1 VSESDVARLFEPIR
15 IGGMDAPSRVM
26 HSPHAGAIGNL
37 FGSER
42 AAARNIAYWAE
53 RARHGPAWLTAV
65 TGFVEH
71 PVVPGFDITG
81 LGGQSEGLFRLPQ
94 FRERGR
100 RLADA
105 VHEAGSNVICQ
116 LVLQGGKP
124 KGPSSDVLGNT
135 DLQVPHEM
143 STAEVEALVAEYG
156 FCAAEVEAAG
166 MDGVEIHACHDD
178 IVEWF
183 LSPRTN
189 HRTDRFGGDL
199 DGRLRMLV
207 EMVHEIRERTGPGF
221 TLGIR
226 LNVDE
231 CIPDGYGPDDALEM
245 ARRLD
250 ALGAVDY
257 LSWVTGTN
265 WGALSYLQTEHWG
278 PAPAGAAVGRI
289 KAAVPG
295 IPHVYVG
302 RITDPAVAAA
312 TLEAGHAD
320 VVGMARAVIAEP
332 ELLTKVRDGLVDD
345 IRPCIGCNDCL
356 HRGIV
361 DGLRAL
367 CAVNPRSMTPDVE
380 YPPAP
385 TPRDLLVIGGGPA
398 GMELAALC
406 AEAGHRV
413 RLWERDDHLGGQ
425 MWIAGHAADNASFHR
440 FLAFQE
446 RRLES
451 LGVEVVLGRE
461 ATAGGIRDAGADV
474 VAVATGAAP
483 RKPAIAGVD
492 DPIVLEGRDVLTG
505 AAVPGDRVAV
515 IAGENHLQPLV
526 VAGHLVDMGREVTLV
541 APTTGPAPL
550 VGPYS
555 IGAWMAKLDR
565 GGAEIVTMQQPVGIA
580 GGTLHLAHVF
590 SERRSERTGFDSI
603 VLAWGGTPRAELAQ
617 ALADDPVEV
626 HVLGDAYAPRR
637 ITYATHQASELA
649 AVLSRPGRPGEE
661 P

>member
-1 VSESDVARLFEPIR
+1 MTEQALAGLFEPIR
-15 IGGMDAPSRVM
+15 IGGMNAPSRVM

-42 AAARNIAYWAE
+42 AATRNIAYWAE
-53 RARHGPAWLTAV
+53 KARHGPAWLTAI

-71 PVVPGFDITG
+71 PVVPGFDVTG
-81 LGGQSEGLFRLPQ
+81 LGGQSQGLFRLPQ
-94 FRERGR
+94 FRARGQ

-124 KGPSSDVLGNT
+124 KGPSADVLGQI

-143 STAEVEALVAEYG
+143 STSEVEALVAEYG
-156 FCAAEVEAAG
+156 YSAAEVEAAG

-189 HRTDRFGGDL
+189 HRTDRYGGDL

-207 EMVHEIRERTGPGF
+207 EIVHEIRERTGPDF
-221 TLGIR
+221 TLGLR

-231 CIPDGYGPDDALEM
+231 CVPGGYGPDEALEM

-265 WGALSYLQTEHWG
+265 WSALSYLQTEHWG
-278 PAPAGAAVGRI
+278 PAPAAEAVGRI

-302 RITDPAVAAA
+302 RVTDPQVAAA
-312 TLEAGHAD
+312 IVDAGHAD
-320 VVGMARAVIAEP
+320 VVGMARASIADP
-332 ELLTKVRDGLVDD
+332 EILTKARQGRLDD

-361 DGLRAL
+361 DGVRAL
-367 CAVNPRSMTPDVE
+367 CAVNPRSMTPDLE
-380 YPPAP
+380 FPAA
-385 TPRDLLVIGGGPA
+385 TEPRDLLVIGGGPA
-398 GMELAALC
+398 GMELAALS

-413 RLWERDDHLGGQ
+413 RLWERDEHLGGQ
-425 MWIAGHAADNASFHR
+425 MWVAGHAADNASFHR

-446 RRLES
+446 RRLAA
-451 LGVEVVLGRE
+451 LGVDVELGRE
-461 ATAGGIRDAGADV
+461 ATAADIRATGADT
-474 VAVATGAAP
+474 VAIATGAAP
-483 RKPAIAGVD
+483 RRPAISGID
-492 DPIVLEGRDVLTG
+492 DPTVLEGRDVLVG
-505 AAVPGDRVAV
+505 AAVAGDRVAV

-526 VAGHLVDMGREVTLV
+526 VAGHLVDLGRHVTLIV
-541 APTTGPAPL
+541 PTTGPAPM

-555 IGAWMAKLDR
+555 IGAWLAKLDR
-565 GGAEIVTMQQPVGIA
+565 GGAAIVVMQRVVEIADGE
-580 GGTLHLAHVF
+580 LHLAHVF
-590 SERRSERTGFDSI
+590 SDRRSTLGGFDSV
-603 VLAWGGTPRAELAQ
+603 VLACGGAPRAGLAHE
-617 ALADDPVEV
+617 LADDPCEV

-649 AVLSRPGRPGEE
+649 ALLSRPRDAS
-661 P
+661 

>member
-1 VSESDVARLFEPIR
+1 MTEQALAGLFEPIR
-15 IGGMDAPSRVM
+15 IGSMDAPSRVM

-42 AAARNIAYWAE
+42 AAARTIAYWTE
-53 RARHGPAWLTAV
+53 KARHGPAWLTAV

-81 LGGQSEGLFRLPQ
+81 LGGQSEGLFRLPR

-105 VHEAGSNVICQ
+105 VHAAGSHVICQ

-124 KGPSSDVLGNT
+124 EGPSAEVLGQT

-143 STAEVEALVAEYG
+143 TTAEVEALIAEYG
-156 FCAAEVEAAG
+156 FSAAEVQAAG

-178 IVEWF
+178 VVEWF

-207 EMVHEIRERTGPGF
+207 EMVTEIRDRTGPDF
-221 TLGIR
+221 TLGLR

-231 CIPDGYGPDDALEM
+231 CVPGGYGPDEALDM

-250 ALGAVDY
+250 DLGTVDY

-278 PAPAGAAVGRI
+278 SAPAVEAVGRI

-302 RITDPAVAAA
+302 RVTDPQVAAA
-312 TLEAGHAD
+312 ILDAGQAD
-320 VVGMARAVIAEP
+320 VVGMARASIADP
-332 ELLTKVRDGLVDD
+332 EVLTKAREGRLEE

-361 DGLRAL
+361 DGVRAL
-367 CAVNPRSMTPDVE
+367 CSVNPRSMTPDIDF
-380 YPPAP
+380 P
-385 TPRDLLVIGGGPA
+385 TADRQRDLLVVGGGPA
-398 GMELAALC
+398 GMELAALS
-406 AEAGHRV
+406 AEAGHQV
-413 RLWERDDHLGGQ
+413 RLWERDERLGGQ
-425 MWIAGHAADNASFHR
+425 MWVAGHAADNASFHR

-446 RRLES
+446 RRLRS
-451 LGVEVVLGRE
+451 LGVEIELGRD
-461 ATAGGIRDAGADV
+461 ATADAIRSAGADV
-474 VAVATGAAP
+474 VALATGAAA
-483 RKPAIAGVD
+483 RLPAIDGVD
-492 DPIVLEGRDVLTG
+492 RPDVLEGRAVLTG
-505 AAVPGDRVAV
+505 TATPGTRVAV

-526 VAGHLVDMGREVTLV
+526 VAGHLVDLGRQVTLV
-541 APTTGPAPL
+541 VPTTGPAPM

-555 IGAWMAKLDR
+555 IGAWMGKLDA
-565 GGAEIVTMQQPVGIA
+565 GGAEIIAMQRVVEISD
-580 GGTLHLAHVF
+580 GTLELAHVF
-590 SERRSERTGFDSI
+590 SERRSTIDGFDSV
-603 VLAWGGTPRAELAQ
+603 VLACGGVPRSELARD
-617 ALADDPVEV
+617 LADEPFDV

-649 AVLSRPGRPGEE
+649 ALLSRPTEAS
-661 P
+661 

>member
-1 VSESDVARLFEPIR
+1 MTEQALACLFEPIR
-15 IGGMDAPSRVM
+15 IGGMAAPSRVM

-42 AAARNIAYWAE
+42 AATRNIAYWAE
-53 RARHGPAWLTAV
+53 KARHGPAWLTAV

-81 LGGQSEGLFRLPQ
+81 LGGQSQGLFRLPH
-94 FRERGR
+94 FRERGQ

-105 VHEAGSNVICQ
+105 VHAAGSNVICQ

-124 KGPSSDVLGNT
+124 KGPSADVLGQT

-156 FCAAEVEAAG
+156 FSAAEVEAAG

-189 HRTDRFGGDL
+189 HRTDRYGGDL

-207 EMVHEIRERTGPGF
+207 EMVHEIRERTGPDF
-221 TLGIR
+221 TLGLR

-231 CIPDGYGPDDALEM
+231 CAPGGYGPDEALEI

-250 ALGAVDY
+250 DLQAVDY

-278 PAPAGAAVGRI
+278 SAPAVEAVSRI

-295 IPHVYVG
+295 TPHVYVG
-302 RITDPAVAAA
+302 RVTDPEVAASI
-312 TLEAGHAD
+312 LDAGHAD
-320 VVGMARAVIAEP
+320 VVGIARASIADP
-332 ELLTKVRDGLVDD
+332 EILTKAREGRVAD

-361 DGLRAL
+361 DGVRAL
-367 CAVNPRSMTPDVE
+367 CAVNPRSMTPDIDFPGAAE
-380 YPPAP
+380 
-385 TPRDLLVIGGGPA
+385 PRDLLVIGGGPA
-398 GMELAALC
+398 GMELAALS

-413 RLWERDDHLGGQ
+413 RLWERDHRLGGQ
-425 MWIAGHAADNASFHR
+425 MWVAGHAADNASFHR

-446 RRLES
+446 RRLAS
-451 LGVEVVLGRE
+451 LGVHVELGTE
-461 ATAGGIRDAGADV
+461 ATAAGIRSAGADV
-474 VAVATGAAP
+474 VAIATGAAP
-483 RKPAIAGVD
+483 RRPALPGVD
-492 DPIVLEGRDVLTG
+492 HPTVLEGRDVLTG
-505 AAVPGDRVAV
+505 DATPGERVAV

-526 VAGHLVDMGREVTLV
+526 VAGHLVDLGRHVTLIV
-541 APTTGPAPL
+541 PTTGPAPM

-555 IGAWMAKLDR
+555 IGAWMAKLDA
-565 GGAEIVTMQQPVGIA
+565 GGAEVVVMQRVVGMTD
-580 GGTLHLAHVF
+580 GTLELAHVF
-590 SERRSERTGFDSI
+590 SERRSTLEGFDSI
-603 VLAWGGTPRAELAQ
+603 VLACGGAPRAGLAHQ
-617 ALADDPVEV
+617 LADDPFEV
-626 HVLGDAYAPRR
+626 HLLGDAYAPRR

-649 AVLSRPGRPGEE
+649 AQLSRPLEAP
-661 P
+661 

>member
-1 VSESDVARLFEPIR
+1 MTEQKPERLFEPIR
-15 IGGMDAPSRVM
+15 IGGMQAPSRVM

-42 AAARNIAYWAE
+42 AATRNIAYWTE
-53 RARHGPAWLTAV
+53 RARHGPAWLTAI

-81 LGGQSEGLFRLPQ
+81 LGGQSEGLFRLPA

-100 RLADA
+100 RMADA
-105 VHEAGSNVICQ
+105 IHEAGSNVICQ

-124 KGPSSDVLGNT
+124 KGPSADVLGHT
-135 DLQVPHEM
+135 DLAVPHEM
-143 STAEVEALVAEYG
+143 STSEVEALIAEYG
-156 FCAAEVEAAG
+156 FSAAEVEAAG

-199 DGRLRMLV
+199 DGRLRMLL
-207 EMVHEIRERTGPGF
+207 EMVREIREQTGPGF

-231 CIPDGYGPDDALEM
+231 CVEGGYGPDDALEM

-250 ALGAVDY
+250 AMGAVDY

-265 WGALSYLQTEHWG
+265 WGELSYLQTEHFG
-278 PAPAGAAVGRI
+278 PAPAAEAVGRI

-295 IPHVYVG
+295 VPHVYVG
-302 RITDPAVAAA
+302 RVTDATVAEAILA
-312 TLEAGHAD
+312 AGHAD

-332 ELLTKVRDGLVDD
+332 ALLTKVREERVDD

-367 CAVNPRSMTPDVE
+367 CAVNPRSMVPDIA
-380 YPPAP
+380 YPPADA
-385 TPRDLLVIGGGPA
+385 PRNLVVVGGGPA

-413 RLWERDDHLGGQ
+413 QLWEREDHLGGQ
-425 MWIAGHAADNASFHR
+425 MWIAGHAADNTSFHR
-440 FLAFQE
+440 FVAFQT

-451 LGVEVVLGRE
+451 LGVEVTLGRN
-461 ATAGGIRDAGADV
+461 ATAADIRSTGSDV
-474 VAVATGAAP
+474 LAVATGSDP
-483 RKPAIAGVD
+483 RRPAIPGID
-492 DPIVLEGRDVLTG
+492 EPMVLEGRDVLTG
-505 AAVPGDRVAV
+505 AAQPGDRVIV
-515 IAGENHLQPLV
+515 IGEENHLQPLV
-526 VAGHLVDMGREVTLV
+526 VAGHLVDLGRQVTLV
-541 APTTGPAPL
+541 VPTPGPAPL

-565 GGAEIVTMQQPVGIA
+565 GGVEVVPMQRAVGIS
-580 GGTLHLAHVF
+580 GGTVELAHVF
-590 SERRSERTGFDSI
+590 SRRRSEVGGFDSV
-603 VLAWGGTPRAELAQ
+603 VLACGGTPQAGLASE
-617 ALADDPVEV
+617 LADDPIEV

-649 AVLSRPGRPGEE
+649 AHLSRAKQAI
-661 P
+661 